1 MHSLVHELNSA
12 IKSSKMLLV
21 VDYLKVRLCCILV
34 GFEGQ
39 KWRLKVNGKFCVW
52 DIDDSKT

>member
-1 MHSLVHELNSA
+1 MHSLAHELYSV
-12 IKSSKMLLV
+12 IKSFKILLV
-21 VDYLKVRLCCILV
+21 VNYLKVRLFCILI